1 MTVPIITFSKS
12 FKTCTILLIVLLFFT
27 GISYAQNNVRDSL
40 RNRID
45 NLKKQ
50 KDFTVKDTSYI
61 ELLNSLGNRL
71 RYYKADSLL
80 LLSQQALKHS
90 RVIKYKKT
98 ECQSLILLGDYYSD
112 RGKHSQAVNYYK
124 SALSI
129 SSKIKNSNLTIRI
142 QNNLAGEYGYM
153 GDYAKALSVY
163 LVSIEYAERMDSKK
177 MLSIMNENIAGLY
190 ASQKDYEQALIFYKK
205 VKKIND
211 IIGNEI
217 SAAETM
223 SNIASTYADMG
234 NLEYAMFNIN
244 KSISIFE
251 KHEIIDWLAYAYEVK
266 GKTYLK
272 KKKFKW
278 ALHWYDQG
286 EVLHEKIEDD
296 RGRIYL
302 INGMAEAYYGLQKD
316 SISENYA
323 LKAFEIS
330 DRIKFKA
337 GKKKCAKTLY
347 KINKNKEDYATAL
360 KYHEIYQALSDTLS
374 RNENKKSLTMLKT
387 KMGHD
392 KQKENLILENKKAL
406 AKQRGYIYG
415 AGIILLI
422 LGLVTLLV
430 YRNEK
435 IQKKLNKELNSKK
448 SVLEK
453 REDELKE
460 INETKDKL
468 FSIIGHDLRG
478 PIGALQGLLKM
489 YVDGDVG
496 KNEFLSFIPKLN
508 EDVNHISFTLNNLL
522 SWGQSQMKGTVTRSS
537 KILLKN
543 IVSDNINLLSKTA
556 NNKSIRIVNRIP
568 ENTFAW
574 SDGNQIDIVIRNL
587 ISNALKFTPE
597 NGMITIDAQSKKEE
611 WLISVKD
618 TGIGMDRETQDKL
631 FEKSSNFTT
640 HGTNNEKGT
649 GLGLTLCKEMV
660 ENNKGTIWVDSIIR
674 KGTSF
679 YFTLPKAEGKFKKAV

>member
-1 MTVPIITFSKS
+1 MTVPNITFSKS
-12 FKTCTILLIVLLFFT
+12 FKTYTILLIVLLFFT

-71 RYYKADSLL
+71 RFYKVDSLL

-90 RVIKYKKT
+90 RAIKYKKG
-98 ECQSLILLGDYYSD
+98 ESQSLILLGDYYSD
-112 RGKHSQAVNYYK
+112 KGKYSKAVNHYR
-124 SALSI
+124 SALLI
-129 SSKIKNSNLTIRI
+129 SNDINNSDLTLSI
-142 QNNLAGEYGYM
+142 QNNLASQYQYM

-163 LVSIEYAERMDSKK
+163 LISIESAERVDNKK
-177 MLSIMNENIAGLY
+177 MLSILNENIAGLY
-190 ASQKDYEQALIFYKK
+190 ASQKDYDQALIFYKK

-211 IIGNEI
+211 EIGNEI
-217 SAAETM
+217 YSAETM

-272 KKKFKW
+272 QDKFKW
-278 ALHWYDQG
+278 ALHWYNQG
-286 EVLHEKIEDD
+286 EMLHEKIEDD

-302 INGMAEAYYGLQKD
+302 INGMAEAYHGLQKD
-316 SISENYA
+316 SISESYA
-323 LKAFEIS
+323 LEAFEIS
-330 DRIKFKA
+330 NRIKFKE
-337 GKKKCAKTLY
+337 GKKTCAKTLY
-347 KINKNKEDYATAL
+347 EINKNKEDYATAL

-387 KMGHD
+387 KMAHD
-392 KQKENLILENKKAL
+392 KQKENLILENEKAL

-422 LGLVTLLV
+422 LGLITLLI

-496 KNEFLSFIPKLN
+496 KSEFLSFIPKLN
-508 EDVNHISFTLNNLL
+508 EDVSHIAFTLNNLL
-522 SWGQSQMKGTVTRSS
+522 SWGQSQMKGTITRPS
-537 KILLKN
+537 KISLKN
-543 IVSDNINLLSKTA
+543 IVSDNINLLSKAA
-556 NNKSIRIVNRIP
+556 NTKSIRIVNRIP
-568 ENTFAW
+568 ENTLAW
-574 SDGNQIDIVIRNL
+574 SDGNQIDIVVRNL

-618 TGIGMDRETQDKL
+618 TGIGMDKETQDKL

-679 YFTLPKAEGKFKKAV
+679 YFTLPKAEEKFKKAV